1 MNEHPDLLSQK
12 EQHEDT
18 TSAAFD
24 LESLN
29 LELEEIEQEA
39 AELAEPEN
47 KTVQQIFRQLLEQL
61 KPVNFQEEAF
71 PEVKKIKKRL
81 ATLPDDSKE
90 AEELQAE
97 LNRLKVTEK
106 VKHIVTIEQVTKAA
120 QKNNWGLCKNLAFV
134 YLYNGTYWVNLEP
147 DLLKMFLGEAAEK
160 IGYGKAA
167 KHYLD
172 RRNLYEQFLS
182 ANFLPTPERPKDVV
196 QINLKNGTF
205 EVTPQGRTLKPHS
218 PKDFLT
224 YVLPFGYDNEAACP
238 MFERFLNRVLPD
250 QERQQLLAEFFAYV
264 FLRTSTLKLEKVLI
278 LQGTGANGK
287 SVVFE
292 IARALFGEEN
302 VCSYSLKSLCDDKGQ
317 YRARLQ
323 NKLLNYAS
331 EIDKGINPDIVKKL
345 ASGEPCEARL
355 LYQEPFLINDYAKL
369 FFNANELPKDVEHT
383 EAFFRRL
390 AIIGF
395 DVTIPEAEQ
404 DKELSKRITESELP
418 GVLNW
423 VLKGL
428 DRLLQNRKFSE
439 CEAVKNKL
447 DSYKRD
453 SNSVLLFMEEAG
465 YSASKTDSLPVPE
478 VYKEYKTFCL
488 EGGFN
493 PMNRTNFKKQLANM
507 DILFETKGGR
517 TLFAYLQKENQL

>member
-12 EQHEDT
+12 EQHEVT
-18 TSAAFD
+18 TLPAFD
-24 LESLN
+24 LASLN
-29 LELEEIEQEA
+29 LGLEEIKQEA

-47 KTVQQIFRQLLEQL
+47 KTVQAIFNQLLEQL
-61 KPVNFQEEAF
+61 EPVDFQEAAF
-71 PEVKKIKKRL
+71 PGSAEIKKRL
-81 ATLPDDSKE
+81 SSLEPDSKE
-90 AEELQAE
+90 AEVLKAE
-97 LNRLKVTEK
+97 LNKKKVTEK
-106 VKHIVTIEQVTKAA
+106 IKHIVTVDQVTKAA
-120 QKNNWGLCKNLAFV
+120 ERNKWGLCKNLAFV
-134 YLYNGTYWVNLEP
+134 YLYNGAYWVNLEP
-147 DLLKMFLGEAAEK
+147 DLLKKFLGDAAEK
-160 IGYGKAA
+160 IGYGITAS
-167 KHYLD
+167 HYSD
-172 RRNLYEQFLS
+172 KRNLFEQFLS
-182 ANFLPTPERPKDVV
+182 YNFLPTPERPKDVV

-205 EVTPQGRTLKPHS
+205 EITPQGRTLKPHS

-224 YVLPFGYDNEAACP
+224 YVLPFGYDQEAACLK
-238 MFERFLNRVLPD
+238 FEKFLNRVLPD

-292 IARALFGEEN
+292 ISRALFGEEN
-302 VCSYSLKSLCDDKGQ
+302 VCSYSLKSLCDDSGQ

-355 LYQEPFLINDYAKL
+355 LYHEPFLITDYAKL

-390 AIIGF
+390 SIIGF

-404 DKELSKRITESELP
+404 DKELSRKIIESELP
-418 GVLNW
+418 GILNW

-428 DRLLQNRKFSE
+428 DRLLQNKNFSE
-439 CEAVKNKL
+439 CEAVKKKI
-447 DSYKRD
+447 DSYRKD

-465 YSASKTDSLPVPE
+465 YSASKTESLPVPDI
-478 VYKEYKTFCL
+478 YREYKAFCM

-493 PMNRTNFKKQLANM
+493 PMNKTNFKKQLSNM
-507 DILFETKGGR
+507 GILFQEKGGR

>member
-1 MNEHPDLLSQK
+1 MTNHPDLLSQK
-12 EQHEDT
+12 EHHEGT
-18 TSAAFD
+18 TLTTFD
-24 LESLN
+24 LGKLN
-29 LELEEIEQEA
+29 LSIEEIREEA
-39 AELAEPEN
+39 GKETELEN
-47 KTVQQIFRQLLEQL
+47 KTVQAIFKQLLEQL
-61 KPVNFQEEAF
+61 SQVNFQEEAF
-71 PEVKKIKKRL
+71 PVAKDIRKKLKG
-81 ATLPDDSKE
+81 LPDGSEE

-97 LNRLKVTEK
+97 LKRLKVTEK
-106 VKHIVTIEQVTKAA
+106 IKHIVTIEQVTKAA
-120 QKNNWGLCKNLAFV
+120 EKNKWGLCKNLAFV
-134 YLYNGTYWVNLEP
+134 YLYNGTFWANLEP
-147 DLLKMFLGEAAEK
+147 DLLKKFLGDAAEK
-160 IGYGKAA
+160 IGYGIVAM
-167 KHYLD
+167 HFLD
-172 RRNLYEQFLS
+172 RRSLYEQFLS

-205 EVTPQGRTLKPHS
+205 EVTPKGRKLRSHS

-224 YVLPFGYDNEAACP
+224 YVLPFGYDQEAVCP
-238 MFERFLNRVLPD
+238 MFEKFLNRVLPD

-292 IARALFGEEN
+292 ISRALFGEEN

-317 YRARLQ
+317 YRAGLQ

-345 ASGEPCEARL
+345 ASGEPCEARF
-355 LYQEPFLINDYAKL
+355 LYQEPFLITDYAKL

-390 AIIGF
+390 SIIGF
-395 DVTIPEAEQ
+395 DVTIPEKDQ
-404 DKELSKRITESELP
+404 DPELPRKITESELP

-428 DRLLQNRKFSE
+428 DRLLKNKKFSE
-439 CEAVKNKL
+439 CEAVKKKL

-465 YSASKTDSLPVPE
+465 YSISKADSLPVPE
-478 VYKEYKTFCL
+478 VYKEYKAFCT
-488 EGGFN
+488 EGSFH
-493 PMNRTNFKKQLANM
+493 PMNRNNFKKHLVNM
-507 DILFETKGGR
+507 GVQFQNKGGR
-517 TLFAYLQKENQL
+517 ILFAYLQKDFDL